1 MTMKRNKKYQT
12 PQIKK
17 IRIDLAT
24 ILAGSPVKLPTEGPD
39 PNPDGSEAEAKY
51 FTFSLIPQHY
61 SLTLFI
67 SA

>member
-1 MTMKRNKKYQT
+1 MTIKRNKKYQT

-51 FTFSLIPQHY
+51 FTFYDVWTDSELW
-61 SLTLFI
+61 TR
-67 SA
+67 